1 MKHSDYPDV
10 VARFYDLVYA
20 EVRDAVDVQFYIKK
34 IKQTQGPVLEIGVG
48 TGRIFRRALATGA
61 DIYGFDVSPG
71 MLKYLKK
78 NVMPSEYH
86 RLSLQNAVDFSYDR
100 QFDLIIAP
108 FRVFSHLVN
117 GEEQLMALRNIRNHL
132 SDKGLLIFD
141 LYVPDPKIL
150 AEGIPEQKD
159 FTGEFAPGR
168 KVSRYVSAHSNI
180 VEQITYGQMK
190 FVWDTKGGQTSRTWN
205 FTMRFFFR
213 YELEHL
219 IQLSGLKL
227 VKILGDYEGHKL
239 NSKSREFISIC
250 SR

>member
-20 EVRDAVDVQFYIKK
+20 DIRDAVDVQFYLKK
-34 IKQTQGPVLEIGVG
+34 ISQTQGPVLEIGVG
-48 TGRIFRRALATGA
+48 TGRIFRRALAAGA
-61 DIYGFDVSPG
+61 NIYGFDVSPS

-78 NVMPSEYH
+78 NVAPSEYH
-86 RLSLQNAVDFSYDR
+86 RLSQQSAVDFSYDM

-117 GEEQLMALRNIRNHL
+117 VEEQLMALRNIQKHL
-132 SDKGLLIFD
+132 SGKGLLILD

-180 VEQITYGQMK
+180 VDQITYGKMK
-190 FVWDTKGGQTSRTWN
+190 FVWDTKNGQNSRIWN

-219 IQLSGLKL
+219 IALSDLNL
-227 VKILGDYEGHKL
+227 VTMLGDYKNHKL
-239 NSKSREFISIC
+239 NSESKEFIVIC